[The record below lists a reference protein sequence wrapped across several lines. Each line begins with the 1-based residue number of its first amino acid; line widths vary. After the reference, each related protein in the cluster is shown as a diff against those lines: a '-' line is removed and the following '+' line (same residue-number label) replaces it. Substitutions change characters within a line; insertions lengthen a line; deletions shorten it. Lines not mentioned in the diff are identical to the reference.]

1 MRTSEL
7 YRFFFCVVKTESEC
21 PKNECVLASCI
32 EFLVLP
38 FLCVLSR
45 MYTYQVYVCVCCQE
59 CILTRCM
66 FVCVVKNVYL
76 PGVCLFCCQECILT
90 RLCVCFVVKNV
101 YLPGVCL
108 CVLSRM
114 YTYQVYVCFVVKIP
128 SDLISY
134 AGPPEPSTQSKLLVV
149 KVGFVGSGFA
159 RIPSLVRLLC
169 RF

>member
-38 FLCVLSR
+38 F
-45 MYTYQVYVCVCCQE
+45 
-59 CILTRCM
+59 
-66 FVCVVKNVYL
+66 
-76 PGVCLFCCQECILT
+76 
-90 RLCVCFVVKNV
+90 
-101 YLPGVCL
+101 L